1 MNLFENFQW
10 GGTIDGQDPN
20 PKASNVGGFE
30 NPVSEIEEDSVAE
43 ALPEVEN
50 TSESE
55 EETVEEVKE
64 IVPNKEEEIKTEEKE
79 EESKEEAEDNNPY
92 ELLAQELVDSGLLH
106 ADPEKEYSSGQD
118 MLNEILEDTI
128 EKKYKDRFSA
138 LGDTGVNFLKHLEA
152 GGSPETFIQ
161 VASSVDYSRIDVEDK
176 DNQSALIAE
185 YLEKQSYTK
194 EEIEEEL
201 NTLNDLG
208 EEKVLKKAQIAHRY
222 LVNEQEKEKQ
232 RILNEDIK
240 KAEQAKLKAQS
251 EREALEKNMSEYVG
265 KEIMKGFKVS
275 KQDVE
280 NLKNY
285 IFKADKNGETEYTKN
300 HKLDP
305 NRAIKLLLLDMK
317 NFNLSN
323 IENSVK
329 TEKAKNLKKAL
340 SNYKDPNL
348 TSKHSVTPKETKAS
362 SSFNFPSFFDGI
374 E

>member
-79 EESKEEAEDNNPY
+79 EESNEEAEDNNPY